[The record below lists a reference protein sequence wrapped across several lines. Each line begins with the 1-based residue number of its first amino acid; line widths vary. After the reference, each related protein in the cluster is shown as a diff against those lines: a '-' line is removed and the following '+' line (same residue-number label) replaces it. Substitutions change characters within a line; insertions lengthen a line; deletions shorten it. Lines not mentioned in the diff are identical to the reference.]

1 MNFNVEKV
9 EDVIYLHVTL
19 HKHVLNHMK
28 GSLEND
34 DCILLLLVRFQEI
47 CYIQT
52 CLWTLITNI
61 YIYIYIYIYGYGI
74 GLIVFGNLSI
84 CCTLS
89 RLWRLLKSMNVIQIF
104 LYSYACA

>member
-1 MNFNVEKV
+1 MNFNVEKM

-34 DCILLLLVRFQEI
+34 DCILLSHVRFEKV
-47 CYIQT
+47 CYNQT
-52 CLWTLITNI
+52 CLWTLKKNLFFFD
-61 YIYIYIYIYGYGI
+61 YEN
-74 GLIVFGNLSI
+74 GLIIFGNLST

-89 RLWRLLKSMNVIQIF
+89 RLWRLLKCTNVIQNIF
-104 LYSYACA
+104 YLYVCA